1 MGISSTTLQARAFAD
16 ESVRSCGLFEP
27 QPTCPRKI
35 SPGDAFRLLSD
46 NDILGTLLFS
56 IPNTTDR
63 KPSENASRSTHCD
76 IICSGDH
83 DFSDRGDATASC
95 GGADLDG
102 LPRPDTA
109 AGDEHPR
116 PRAVYPATPGA
127 SPAGAKSAELIN

>member
-1 MGISSTTLQARAFAD
+1 MGISSTTLRRAFAG

-27 QPTCPRKI
+27 LPICPRKI

-76 IICSGDH
+76 IVCSGDH
-83 DFSDRGDATASC
+83 DFSDRGDATALR
-95 GGADLDG
+95 GRADLDG

-109 AGDEHPR
+109 AGAEHPR
-116 PRAVYPATPGA
+116 ALYPATAGA
-127 SPAGAKSAELIN
+127 SPAGAKSAEPIN